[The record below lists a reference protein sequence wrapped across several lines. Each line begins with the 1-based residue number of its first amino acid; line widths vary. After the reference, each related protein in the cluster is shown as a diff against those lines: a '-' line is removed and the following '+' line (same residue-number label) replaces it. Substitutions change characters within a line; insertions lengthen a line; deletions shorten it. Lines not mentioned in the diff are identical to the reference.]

1 MADETITG
9 FLEQLAARTAAP
21 GGGGVAAL
29 QAAQGA
35 ALVAMVARYSD
46 GPRSAGHAELVAS
59 VLDEADEL
67 RARCEALI
75 TADAEAF
82 ASVAVAYKLP
92 RDTPDQASVRQA
104 AIAAALIPATYPQ
117 AEIVAACGRLLGL
130 AEALRPVAN
139 RSVIG
144 DLAAAVAAIGAAATT
159 GRINI
164 EANVAGITEA
174 AARARYLEVAAG
186 VGDMLA
192 RADALT
198 SGVRAE
204 LARSLQPDG

>member
-29 QAAQGA
+29 QAAQAA

-59 VLDEADEL
+59 VLAEADGL
-67 RARCEALI
+67 RATCEALI

-82 ASVAVAYKLP
+82 ASVAGAYKLP
-92 RDTPDQASVRQA
+92 RDTPDQTSVRQA
-104 AIAAALIPATYPQ
+104 AIAAALIPATHPQ
-117 AEIVAACGRLLGL
+117 AEIVARCGRLLGL

-144 DLAAAVAAIGAAATT
+144 DLAAAVAAIGAAVTT
-159 GRINI
+159 ARINI
-164 EANVAGITEA
+164 EANVAGITDA
-174 AARARYLEVAAG
+174 AARSRYLEVAAG
-186 VGDMLA
+186 AGDVLR

-198 SGVRAE
+198 AGVRAE
-204 LARSLQPDG
+204 LTRSLRADG